1 MTDSR
6 KVLGGNKLETDQ
18 QGRNIMSMQE
28 RGSMEKGQT
37 AQCLI
42 GLQVSFE
49 PQWEALQDFRKRN
62 NIN

>member
-1 MTDSR
+1 
-6 KVLGGNKLETDQ
+6 
-18 QGRNIMSMQE
+18 MSMQE
-28 RGSMEKGQT
+28 RGRMEKGQT